1 MFKHILKT
9 LALSLVLGAVFAGS
23 AAASVWVDRSDLGST
38 QSSKPIVS
46 EKTAGLYP
54 VVSVQPLLSE
64 KLDGLQ
70 LQTQSETP
78 LVSEKVAGLD
88 LQPTEVAQVATT
100 DGGFDWSDAGIGA
113 LITFASLLAAT
124 AGVLALHRHHGQ
136 IAH

>member
-1 MFKHILKT
+1 MFKRILKT

-23 AAASVWVDRSDLGST
+23 TAASVFVDRGDLGST

-46 EKTAGLYP
+46 EKMAGLYP
-54 VVSVQPLLSE
+54 AVSVQPLLSE

-70 LQTQSETP
+70 LQTQSERP

-88 LQPTEVAQVATT
+88 LPQTEVAQVAMTG
-100 DGGFDWSDAGIGA
+100 GGFDWSDAGIGA
-113 LITFASLLAAT
+113 AITFASLLAAT
-124 AGVLALHRHHGQ
+124 AGVLVLHRHHGQ